1 MAQPVSLDAPEALE
15 MGVFEGVERMSS
27 RAPSKPEVSSTNAS
41 SLGAGAIERAQ
52 FDKNGF
58 ITSERGKQ
66 IIAEDG
72 LSLMDGGRGV
82 LSGYVKCSLCNVKS
96 KRKYAFGRGF
106 TKHLAAIHP
115 NDDHVQA
122 VLDSKATLTP
132 PGYDKQGNKA
142 VSYKD
147 SLPPA
152 CLAARSGH
160 LEELMSLEKESVV
173 RERDKFGAN
182 ALDWASGGGHL
193 DCCRYLVPIM
203 PLEEYSKQPVK
214 RRDGKSCLHWS
225 CRNGFIETTEYLLNE
240 LFKTPM
246 ALVDLKTGDGT
257 TPVQLAFFG
266 GHVHMLS
273 WLHEQF
279 GASSKTPIPDLFSH
293 SNTWGCFS
301 EHFSCMSPAC
311 KVELFHFYVDVVYE
325 GSMVDAARQFFGA
338 LNTEGMTPVHKWLLH
353 IGKEGRDI
361 SESLNFLLQ
370 MKEALLEA
378 HPDFDIPNPP
388 ETIVKFI
395 LERITNQK
403 NIRDAVTDEE
413 REGIKALMPQLE
425 KEAKKDYYKVLGLS
439 EEASAEDIRKA
450 YRALALR
457 YHPDKNQG
465 AGMESWQKEALTNT
479 FKSINEAYAVIS
491 DKVGILA

>member
-27 RAPSKPEVSSTNAS
+27 RAPSKPEVSSPNAS

-152 CLAARSGH
+152 CLAARNGH

-203 PLEEYSKQPVK
+203 PLE
-214 RRDGKSCLHWS
+214 
-225 CRNGFIETTEYLLNE
+225 
-240 LFKTPM
+240 
-246 ALVDLKTGDGT
+246 
-257 TPVQLAFFG
+257 
-266 GHVHMLS
+266 
-273 WLHEQF
+273 
-279 GASSKTPIPDLFSH
+279 
-293 SNTWGCFS
+293 
-301 EHFSCMSPAC
+301 
-311 KVELFHFYVDVVYE
+311 
-325 GSMVDAARQFFGA
+325 
-338 LNTEGMTPVHKWLLH
+338 
-353 IGKEGRDI
+353 
-361 SESLNFLLQ
+361 
-370 MKEALLEA
+370 
-378 HPDFDIPNPP
+378 
-388 ETIVKFI
+388 
-395 LERITNQK
+395 
-403 NIRDAVTDEE
+403 
-413 REGIKALMPQLE
+413 
-425 KEAKKDYYKVLGLS
+425 
-439 EEASAEDIRKA
+439 
-450 YRALALR
+450 
-457 YHPDKNQG
+457 
-465 AGMESWQKEALTNT
+465 
-479 FKSINEAYAVIS
+479 
-491 DKVGILA
+491 